1 MKTTFLTLLFLSIS
15 TFVYSQCD
23 GRYQDDIFTDS
34 DVVTVEY
41 SDIYD
46 WSSLDSG
53 LDMDI
58 YLPQGDEQTNR
69 PLIIFAHGGSFYFG
83 NKNNPEMIALC
94 QAFANKGYVTA
105 SIQYRLTSQLSLLD
119 SNVMIQT
126 VFNAISDMKA
136 AVRYFR
142 QDVSLNNNTYGI
154 DSSQIFIGGYSA
166 GAVAAINL
174 AFLNQ
179 EEEIPAYLQPF
190 IDNAGGMDGDSG
202 NPGYSSKAKG
212 VISLAGAVYLKSFID
227 SLDVPIVS
235 VHAEDDQTVAY
246 NCDNAL
252 GLTLLPILCGS
263 GEIHSAAESLE
274 INNDLHT
281 FESGGHLAPISAAN
295 FSTVTVPL
303 ITDFLYTLLDCNQT
317 AISVNENG
325 NLDVFIYPNP
335 SNGNLTIQTLETDI
349 DLKIYNTL
357 GELVF
362 TKTNFKSQKLNLH
375 DLSSGIYSVIIRSN
389 NRLENHKLILH

>member
-1 MKTTFLTLLFLSIS
+1 MKTTFLTFLLLSVS

-41 SDIYD
+41 SDVYD
-46 WSSLDSG
+46 WSLLDSG

-69 PLIIFAHGGSFYFG
+69 PLIIFAHGGSFYVG

-94 QAFANKGYVTA
+94 QAFAKKGYVTA

-190 IDNAGGMDGDSG
+190 IDNAGGMDGNSG

-227 SLDVPIVS
+227 SQDVPIVS

-252 GLTLLPILCGS
+252 GLTLLPIICGS
-263 GEIHSAAESLE
+263 GEVHSAAESLE
-274 INNDLHT
+274 INNDLYT
-281 FESGGHLAPISAAN
+281 FESGGHLAPISAVN
-295 FSTVTVPL
+295 FSTVSVPF

-317 AISVNENG
+317 TISVNENA
-325 NLDVFIYPNP
+325 NFDVLFYPNP
-335 SNGNLTIQTLETDI
+335 SNGNLTIQTSETNI

-357 GELVF
+357 GKLVF
-362 TKTNFKSQKLNLH
+362 TKTDFNSQKLNLH
-375 DLSSGIYSVIIRSN
+375 DLKSGVYSVIISSN
-389 NRLENHKLILH
+389 NRQENRKLILY

>member
-1 MKTTFLTLLFLSIS
+1 MKTTFLTFLLLSVS

-41 SDIYD
+41 SDVYD
-46 WSSLDSG
+46 WSLLDSG

-69 PLIIFAHGGSFYFG
+69 PLIIFAHGGSFYVG

-94 QAFANKGYVTA
+94 QAFAKKGYVTA

-142 QDVSLNNNTYGI
+142 QDVTLNNNTYGI

-190 IDNAGGMDGDSG
+190 IDNAGGMDGNSG

-212 VISLAGAVYLKSFID
+212 VISFSRSCLF
-227 SLDVPIVS
+227 
-235 VHAEDDQTVAY
+235 
-246 NCDNAL
+246 
-252 GLTLLPILCGS
+252 
-263 GEIHSAAESLE
+263 EI
-274 INNDLHT
+274 IYR
-281 FESGGHLAPISAAN
+281 
-295 FSTVTVPL
+295 FS
-303 ITDFLYTLLDCNQT
+303 
-317 AISVNENG
+317 
-325 NLDVFIYPNP
+325 
-335 SNGNLTIQTLETDI
+335 
-349 DLKIYNTL
+349 
-357 GELVF
+357 
-362 TKTNFKSQKLNLH
+362 
-375 DLSSGIYSVIIRSN
+375 
-389 NRLENHKLILH
+389 

>member
-1 MKTTFLTLLFLSIS
+1 MKTTFLTFLLLSVS

-41 SDIYD
+41 SDVYD
-46 WSSLDSG
+46 WSLLDSG

-69 PLIIFAHGGSFYFG
+69 PLIIFAHGGSFYVG

-94 QAFANKGYVTA
+94 QAFAKKGYVTA

-142 QDVSLNNNTYGI
+142 QDVTLNNNTYGI

-190 IDNAGGMDGDSG
+190 IDNAGGMDGNSG

-227 SLDVPIVS
+227 SHDVPIVS

-252 GLTLLPILCGS
+252 GLTLLPIICGS
-263 GEIHSAAESLE
+263 GEVHSAAESLE
-274 INNDLHT
+274 INNDLYT
-281 FESGGHLAPISAAN
+281 FESGGHLAPISAVN
-295 FSTVTVPL
+295 FSTVSVPF

-317 AISVNENG
+317 TISVNENA
-325 NLDVFIYPNP
+325 NFDVLFYPNP
-335 SNGNLTIQTLETDI
+335 SNGNLTIQTSETNI

-357 GELVF
+357 GKLVF
-362 TKTNFKSQKLNLH
+362 TKTDFNSQKLNLH
-375 DLSSGIYSVIIRSN
+375 DFKSGVYSVIISSN
-389 NRLENHKLILH
+389 NRQENRKLILY

>member
-1 MKTTFLTLLFLSIS
+1 MKTTFLTFLLLSVS

-41 SDIYD
+41 SDVYD
-46 WSSLDSG
+46 WSLLDSG

-69 PLIIFAHGGSFYFG
+69 PLIIFAHGGSFYVG

-94 QAFANKGYVTA
+94 QAFAKKGYVTA

-190 IDNAGGMDGDSG
+190 IDNAGGMDGNSG

-227 SLDVPIVS
+227 SQDVPIVS

-252 GLTLLPILCGS
+252 GLTLLPIICGS
-263 GEIHSAAESLE
+263 GEVHSAAESLE
-274 INNDLHT
+274 INNDLYT
-281 FESGGHLAPISAAN
+281 FESGGHLAPISAVN
-295 FSTVTVPL
+295 FSTVSVPF

-317 AISVNENG
+317 TISVNENA
-325 NLDVFIYPNP
+325 NFDVLFYPNP
-335 SNGNLTIQTLETDI
+335 SNGNLTIQTSETNI

-357 GELVF
+357 GKLVF
-362 TKTNFKSQKLNLH
+362 TKTDFNSQKLNLH
-375 DLSSGIYSVIIRSN
+375 DLNSGIYSVIISSN
-389 NRLENHKLILH
+389 NRQENRKLILY